1 MLFNRNKEMQRS
13 DSSFMVFRAYPYI
26 FFDKSNIH
34 IGHREFSLR
43 KTPVVQSLVLY
54 VVSRVSGVVS
64 TPYFIYFLYLDKL
77 RPYFEVASTP
87 FHQDIMRVGIEHV
100 LVTEV

>member
-13 DSSFMVFRAYPYI
+13 DSSFVVFRAYPYI

-43 KTPVVQSLVLY
+43 KTPDVQSLVLFIL
-54 VVSRVSGVVS
+54 SRVSGVVS
-64 TPYFIYFLYLDKL
+64 TPYFILF
-77 RPYFEVASTP
+77 PVF
-87 FHQDIMRVGIEHV
+87 G
-100 LVTEV
+100 